1 MKKNLV
7 QLAFC
12 QTNILRAEATV
23 LNLKLDCIVFQY
35 VQCGITNVHNAYNI
49 RIVLNFRV
57 SIHLVSRTVKKRRAS
72 SYFIGK
78 RLQQ

>member
-1 MKKNLV
+1 MKKSLV
-7 QLAFC
+7 QLAFS
-12 QTNILRAEATV
+12 QTNILGAEATV

-35 VQCGITNVHNAYNI
+35 VQCEITNVHNAYTNI

-57 SIHLVSRTVKKRRAS
+57 SIFRTVKKRRAS

-78 RLQQ
+78 RLL

>member
-12 QTNILRAEATV
+12 QTNILRAEVTV
-23 LNLKLDCIVFQY
+23 LNVKLDCIVFQY
-35 VQCGITNVHNAYNI
+35 VQCEITNVHNAYNI

-57 SIHLVSRTVKKRRAS
+57 SIFRTVKKRRAS

-78 RLQQ
+78 RL